1 MEEKKVFLIINS
13 YFIGDI
19 LLVNP
24 LIQNIKRIYK
34 NSLVVMLTSPQLYD
48 IAKYQQGVDDVIIW
62 DRSGKDKGFFNMI
75 KFILKFPY
83 KKIYASFPIY
93 STDRPTILAKLL
105 GSKYILGQYR
115 NLISKLQKRKYDIK
129 FSGGKAQ
136 KTNMELLSGITQEE
150 LTDCPM
156 KFCPPPVTSEAIKNL
171 ENKDFIVLSPKS
183 SRVSKDIPNDKVQ
196 EIIEKTDKTI
206 VLIGG
211 GEEAQKL
218 SDFLKNKNYDNLI
231 NLIGKTNLIESAQV
245 IQLSKGCISAD
256 TGMLHMSCALDK
268 ATVGVY
274 YEQNLDSYKPNKD
287 IYPKSACLDDD
298 SVENILNTM
307 NNLLN

>member
-62 DRSGKDKGFFNMI
+62 DRNGKDKGFFNMI
-75 KFILKFPY
+75 KFIFKFPY
-83 KKIYASFPIY
+83 KKIYAAFPIY

-105 GSKYILGQYR
+105 GAKYILGQYR
-115 NLISKLQKRKYDIK
+115 NFISKLQKRKYDIK
-129 FSGGKAQ
+129 FSGGKVQ
-136 KTNMELLSGITQEE
+136 KTNIELLTGITQEE

-156 KFCPPPVTSEAIKNL
+156 KFCPPPVTSPVIKNL
-171 ENKDFIVLSPKS
+171 ENKDFIALCPKS

-211 GEEAQKL
+211 GEEAEKL
-218 SDFLKNKNYDNLI
+218 SEFLKNKNYDNLI

-256 TGMLHMSCALDK
+256 TGMLHISCALDK
-268 ATVGVY
+268 ATIGIY
-274 YEQNLDSYKPNKD
+274 YEQGLGHFEPDKN
-287 IYPKSACLDDD
+287 IYPKSACLRDD